1 MKLLIKFSLVF
12 ILVQGT
18 GMAVAAFLSH
28 RFLEANARDQVIQQA
43 RLMMASIRA
52 VRDYTTVQT
61 SPLLSPLQTH
71 ARLFLP
77 QTVPAYAA
85 TESFNLLRRGFPDY
99 SYKEATLNP
108 TNPRDRA
115 VEWEADL
122 IRSFRDDA
130 SKKQMVGEHDAFGG
144 RTLFLAQPIKADQPC
159 LQCHDTAST
168 APAALVRRYG
178 PDNGFGWKSGE
189 VIGAQI
195 LLVPMAY
202 PQQLAR
208 NAFASLLVYL
218 AGNFVLSLVLLD
230 VLLYFTIVRPASK
243 MSRIAEEI
251 SKGNLDEAGLVV
263 RGNDEIS
270 ILARSFNRM
279 QISLTHAM
287 RMLEDH
293 PQQDSVHPS

>member
-12 ILVQGT
+12 VLVQGT

-61 SPLLSPLQTH
+61 SPLLSPLQID
-71 ARLFLP
+71 AGLFLP

-85 TESFNLLRRGFPDY
+85 TESFNFLRRSFPDY

-115 VEWEADL
+115 VEWEADV
-122 IRSFRDDA
+122 IRSFRDDS
-130 SKKQMVGEHDAFGG
+130 SKKQMVGERDAFGG

-159 LQCHDTAST
+159 LQCHDTPST

-189 VIGAQI
+189 VIGAQV

-202 PQQLAR
+202 PEQLAR
-208 NAFASLLVYL
+208 TAFTSLLVYL
-218 AGNFVLSLVLLD
+218 SSSFVLSLVLLD
-230 VLLYFTIVRPASK
+230 VLLYYTIVRPASK
-243 MSRIAEEI
+243 MSRIAEQI

-287 RMLEDH
+287 QMLEERR
-293 PQQDSVHPS
+293 Q